1 STILLALHPI
11 DLPGVSG
18 FIGFQHLADA
28 FVDFYAV
35 AIERN
40 VTAGHHHT
48 RASTRNGICDQ
59 RGRGNLA
66 GIFHLATRVDYRL
79 SAGAH
84 DAVGAWPE
92 VAGDNHGAARTNI
105 ANAEQ
110 IPERTFD
117 IDIGLEVGDV
127 FDQAAQSAGA
137 KGQRNRH
144 VIKKRSRGVY
154 SRFGHWSQMT
164 CANEAEIN
172 NLLQTTRQ

>member
-18 FIGFQHLADA
+18 FIGFQHLADTL
-28 FVDFYAV
+28 VDFYAI

-48 RASTRNGICDQ
+48 RASSRNGICDQ

-66 GIFHLATRVDYRL
+66 GIFYLATRVDYRL

-92 VAGDNHGAARTNI
+92 VARDNNTPACGNITN
-105 ANAEQ
+105 AQQ
-110 IPERTFD
+110 IPERSFD
-117 IDIGLEVGDV
+117 IDIGLEVAEI
-127 FDQAAQSAGA
+127 FDQAAQTASAKNQRDRRVIEKRCR
-137 KGQRNRH
+137 KGH
-144 VIKKRSRGVY
+144 
-154 SRFGHWSQMT
+154 SRFGHW
-164 CANEAEIN
+164 
-172 NLLQTTRQ
+172 LQYSGKPRILRY